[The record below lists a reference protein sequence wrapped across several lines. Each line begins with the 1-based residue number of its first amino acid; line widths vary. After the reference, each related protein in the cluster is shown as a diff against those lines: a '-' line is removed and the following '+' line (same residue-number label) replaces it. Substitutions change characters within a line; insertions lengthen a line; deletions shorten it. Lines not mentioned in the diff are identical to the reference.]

1 MPDKPILCEYR
12 RCGTTG
18 QREGKRRWQAR
29 LALRIWSEKSPQ
41 TWKDWKVCEDCCDLM
56 IHDLQTEEMGYEKQ
70 SLPKTEQKEG

>member
-1 MPDKPILCEYR
+1 MSSCEYG
-12 RCGTTG
+12 RCGTKG
-18 QREGKRRWQAR
+18 RKNKKKPSWQAQ
-29 LALRIWSEKSPQ
+29 LVLRVWAEKSPH